1 MGSFLSYFMNAP
13 VLALAGLASI
23 PVILHFL
30 LRHKPKKLL
39 FPALRLIQLRK
50 KNNIRRLRLKHI
62 WLLLLRVLVIVILVL
77 AVARPRLPAANYAP
91 NARETLTLVALVL
104 LAVAVYYGVLYYWR
118 RNRVPKHVF
127 TYRRSLLR
135 GGTGVGL
142 VLLALLAFVWPYTNR
157 VFAEIDAPPPAVA
170 RNQPV
175 AAVFLFDTGLTMSYR
190 HENKTRIEAAAA
202 IAGRHLQTFPRG
214 SQIAVEST
222 AGNSPI
228 LFQSDL
234 VAANDRIE
242 KFRMHPLTRR
252 KLDDLLR
259 TAVAK
264 QKQERKKAIDQYE
277 SDVFLREIYVFTD
290 LTKSSWDKEP
300 SSRLRDELAKM
311 PWLQVYVIDVGIKE
325 PTDVAITDVKLSEQA
340 VVQSAALHVDV
351 KLRGVGKQRADRN
364 LTLSFIDAN
373 GRKIT
378 KGQAAV
384 AVEPG
389 LEVTHRF
396 TLGALSGPFRQGEV
410 RIESTDPLEADDVRY
425 FTVAV
430 NPRPNVLVVSDNR
443 PDASLWKE
451 SLSPSDL
458 PEGAQWFR
466 CTYLPT
472 TKLVGTDLSRYDAV
486 YLINV
491 ARPTA
496 EMWKALRK
504 YVEAGGG
511 LGAMLGV
518 PDGDLGSD
526 HGSIEAMRE
535 AYNVPDAEKVL
546 PGKLAAK
553 LKFTSEEYLELY
565 DASHPIFAT
574 LKNKSGQLLSSA
586 VHKYWRVRPIG
597 GAKVLARFTNNR
609 HSPALLVRAVGRGR
623 TLMFTTAVN
632 KKPDWNALV
641 TSGWPYLE
649 LSHRMT
655 RFLIGG
661 SSRTYNFQQ
670 GDAVRLYWD
679 RRVAARPQM
688 LRKPRTQVRIGAQQ
702 KTRDVAGSDEKSL
715 AVTPSELD
723 EPGNYQLLGN
733 DTNAT
738 MLAAFSY
745 NVAADQ
751 SDLTRLTTEQL
762 DDVFGKDRYRIAT
775 DTESL
780 DRMVHTGRIGKEVF
794 KYVLFCM
801 IVIFVGEH
809 FVANRFYEADQAAQ
823 HQ

>member
-1 MGSFLSYFMNAP
+1 MDSFLSYFMNAP

-77 AVARPRLPAANYAP
+77 AIARPRLPAANYTP
-91 NARETLTLVALVL
+91 NARETLTLVLLVL
-104 LAVAVYYGVLYYWR
+104 LALAVYYGVLHYWR
-118 RNRVPKHVF
+118 RNRVPNHVF

-142 VLLALLAFVWPYTNR
+142 LLLALLAFVWPYTNR

-175 AAVFLFDTGLTMSYR
+175 AAVFLFDTALTMAYK

-202 IAGRHLQTFPRG
+202 IASGHLQTFPRG

-222 AGNSPI
+222 AGSGPI
-228 LFQSDL
+228 LFQTDL

-242 KFRMHPLTRR
+242 KFRMHPLPAR

-259 TAVAK
+259 LAVAK
-264 QKQERKKAIDQYE
+264 QKQERRQAIDQYE
-277 SDVFLREIYVFTD
+277 SDVYLREIYVFTD

-300 SSRLRDELAKM
+300 SQRLREELKAL
-311 PWLQVYVIDVGIKE
+311 PWLQVYVIDVGIRE
-325 PTDVAITDVKLSEQA
+325 PTDVAITDVTLSQQA

-351 KLRGVGKQRADRN
+351 KLRAVGRERADRN
-364 LTLSFIDAN
+364 LTLSFLDAA
-373 GRKIT
+373 GRRVT

-389 LEVTHRF
+389 LEATHRF
-396 TLGALSGPFRQGEV
+396 TLGALSGPFQQGEV

-430 NPRPNVLVVSDNR
+430 HPRPNVLIVADSR
-443 PDASLWKE
+443 ADAFLWE
-451 SLSPSDL
+451 QSLSPRNL
-458 PEGAQWFR
+458 HEWQQWFR
-466 CTYLPT
+466 CTYQPT
-472 TKLVGTDLSRYDAV
+472 TKLAGTDLSRYDAV

-511 LGAMLGV
+511 VGAMLGISN
-518 PDGDLGSD
+518 SD
-526 HGSIEAMRE
+526 ETRQ
-535 AYNVPDAEKVL
+535 AYSLPDAEAIL
-546 PGKLAAK
+546 PAELGRQLAFIA
-553 LKFTSEEYLELY
+553 TLELY
-565 DASHPIFAT
+565 DMSHPIFAT
-574 LKNKSGQLLSSA
+574 LSKESGDLLNST
-586 VHKYWRVRPIG
+586 VRKYWHVRPVK
-597 GAKVLARFTNNR
+597 GANVLARYTNNR
-609 HSPALLVRAVGRGR
+609 HSPALLVRAAGRGR

-632 KKPDWNALV
+632 RKEDWNALV
-641 TSGWPYLE
+641 TSGWPYVE

-655 RFLIGG
+655 HFLIGG
-661 SSRTYNFQQ
+661 STRQYNFQQ

-679 RRVAARPQM
+679 RRLAARPQM
-688 LRKPRTQVRIGAQQ
+688 LRKPRTQVRIGAQH
-702 KTRDVAGSDEKSL
+702 KTRDVESTDEKSL
-715 AVTPSELD
+715 AVARGDLD

-738 MLAAFSY
+738 VLAAFSY
-745 NVAADQ
+745 NVAAEQ
-751 SDLTRLTTEQL
+751 SDLTRLTPEQL
-762 DDVFGKDRYRIAT
+762 DDVFGKDRYKIAT

-780 DRMVHTGRIGKEVF
+780 DRAVHTGRIGKEVF
-794 KYVLFCM
+794 PLVLFCM

-809 FVANRFYEADQAAQ
+809 FVANRFYEAEQAAE
-823 HQ
+823 HR